1 MLFVGSALMLLS
13 VLLSWTCLLA
23 SWTGSCDLLMGCCPG
38 RLCVRVQGV
47 ETLDDAVAAMS
58 RILSNPQQVL
68 SKKR

>member
-1 MLFVGSALMLLS
+1 VQ
-13 VLLSWTCLLA
+13 
-23 SWTGSCDLLMGCCPG
+23 
-38 RLCVRVQGV
+38 VQGV